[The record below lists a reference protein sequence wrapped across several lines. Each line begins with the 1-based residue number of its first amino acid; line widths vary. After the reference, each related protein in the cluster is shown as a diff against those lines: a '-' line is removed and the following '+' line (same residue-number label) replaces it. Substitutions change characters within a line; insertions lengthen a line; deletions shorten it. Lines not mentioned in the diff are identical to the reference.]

1 MESENRT
8 PGSFEINKKFLGN
21 FETYFWTLGSF
32 EIILKNVGIFD
43 ISLSMKIELIFCF
56 VWFFIGKALSSH
68 QRNGLR
74 G

>member
-32 EIILKNVGIFD
+32 DIILKNVG
-43 ISLSMKIELIFCF
+43 K
-56 VWFFIGKALSSH
+56 G
-68 QRNGLR
+68 G
-74 G
+74 